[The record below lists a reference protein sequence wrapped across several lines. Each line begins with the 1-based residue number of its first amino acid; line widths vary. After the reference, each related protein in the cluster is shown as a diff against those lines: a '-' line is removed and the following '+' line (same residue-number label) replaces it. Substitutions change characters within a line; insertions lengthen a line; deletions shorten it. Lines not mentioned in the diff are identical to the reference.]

1 MFKFSFIIIKL
12 TTFALEV
19 DFNSGFPIKILLR
32 HDFAS

>member
-19 DFNSGFPIKILLR
+19 DFNSGFPIKNITET
-32 HDFAS
+32 